1 MENTQDLKANSI
13 DQETLADSL
22 DDLFE
27 KYENE
32 ICCDLKIRD
41 RGLDPVKETSLA
53 DTLSSKYIF
62 GGKIQIHEESDRT
75 KEVSHT
81 LPLGLV
87 DKEGDRA
94 TLIAEREAEVLS
106 NFNLPGKDR
115 HLMPAIP
122 AKSKRSRNAENPSFY
137 PFCTLPIQDAE
148 RMLLLKQLQQLVKSN
163 FIDQGL
169 SAEQRHTKNKVF
181 QRSFENY
188 MTPEIFR
195 QVFNDA
201 LLDKP
206 EMASLYYPRT
216 DSLLIALFNRVK
228 A

>member
-94 TLIAEREAEVLS
+94 TLIAE
-106 NFNLPGKDR
+106 
-115 HLMPAIP
+115 
-122 AKSKRSRNAENPSFY
+122 
-137 PFCTLPIQDAE
+137 
-148 RMLLLKQLQQLVKSN
+148 
-163 FIDQGL
+163 
-169 SAEQRHTKNKVF
+169 QRHTKNKVF